1 MVKLHCQREKTRQQR
16 KKLSVTCVEMGS
28 SPLPGQLCARSLVA
42 LAPWWLFIDAYHGAA
57 IGHRSQW
64 RETQL

>member
-1 MVKLHCQREKTRQQR
+1 VKLHCQREKTRQQR

-42 LAPWWLFIDAYHGAA
+42 LAP
-57 IGHRSQW
+57 
-64 RETQL
+64 